1 MIEFDDS
8 YRKDLVNRLPLIYFF
23 AKKKVMDLDNYNC
36 STVILDLS
44 SDNPT
49 KKRTSAFR
57 KPITKI
63 QL

>member
-1 MIEFDDS
+1 MIEFDAS
-8 YRKDLVNRLPLIYFF
+8 YRKELAVRLPLIYFF
-23 AKKKVMDLDNYNC
+23 AKKKIVDLDNYNC
-36 STVILDLS
+36 STVIIDLS

-49 KKRTSAFR
+49 RKRTTSFR